1 MCLQETKMQ
10 YLFFGAVRSLGVG
23 RFLEWG
29 AMNARGVVVF
39 WDNGVL
45 ELVEMEVGKFSI
57 SCCFKNCDDG
67 FVWIFTGVYGPTVK
81 KSREFFW

>member
-1 MCLQETKMQ
+1 M
-10 YLFFGAVRSLGVG
+10 LGV
-23 RFLEWG
+23 L
-29 AMNARGVVVF
+29 
-39 WDNGVL
+39 
-45 ELVEMEVGKFSI
+45 MEVGQFSI